1 VDEDFMSIYVHSE
14 KPISAIQR
22 YRLSHKPLVM
32 DRLLKKMGPA
42 KHGDGASNEPVLQQ
56 NETTSQSYGKSSWL
70 ATSIKYTH
78 TYI

>member
-1 VDEDFMSIYVHSE
+1 
-14 KPISAIQR
+14 
-22 YRLSHKPLVM
+22 M